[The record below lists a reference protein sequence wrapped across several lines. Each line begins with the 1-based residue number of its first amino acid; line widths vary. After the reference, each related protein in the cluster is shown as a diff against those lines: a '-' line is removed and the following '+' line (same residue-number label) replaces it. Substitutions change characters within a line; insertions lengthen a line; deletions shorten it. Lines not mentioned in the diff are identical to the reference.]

1 MGDGFYFP
9 FTLILNLISR
19 AESCLHFPLNCNG
32 GNLKVPKV
40 FWFLFEQLE
49 ERMDALDKAVYEL
62 ELKTK
67 TARK

>member
-1 MGDGFYFP
+1 MNNQFCISY
-9 FTLILNLISR
+9 TLIFSLISQTK
-19 AESCLHFPLNCNG
+19 SCLSLPLSFNG
-32 GNLKVPKV
+32 DNLKIPKV

-67 TARK
+67 SRRR